1 MSRFITYPDVVTVD
15 PEHHRVLVVGATANE
30 LVQMERFMS
39 TSTLDFDVYLYKGD
53 EHDLEWL
60 HNVSVDNDN
69 KPCLTLIKEGSV
81 VSITRATTYMGE
93 DLLSHFEQI
102 EKESLDHTVHS
113 SV

>member
-15 PEHHRVLVVGATANE
+15 PEHHKILVVGATAHE

-60 HNVSVDNDN
+60 SNISTHDN
-69 KPCLTLIKEGSV
+69 KVPLTLIKEGSV
-81 VSITRATTYMGE
+81 VSVTSATTYMGE

>member
-15 PEHHRVLVVGATANE
+15 PEHHKVLVVGATANE

-60 HNVSVDNDN
+60 SNISTHDN
-69 KPCLTLIKEGSV
+69 KVPLTLIKEGSV
-81 VSITRATTYMGE
+81 VSVTSATTYMGE

>member
-1 MSRFITYPDVVTVD
+1 
-15 PEHHRVLVVGATANE
+15 
-30 LVQMERFMS
+30 MERFMS
-39 TSTLDFDVYLYKGD
+39 TITLDFDVYLYKGD

-60 HNVSVDNDN
+60 SNISTHDN
-69 KPCLTLIKEGSV
+69 KVPLTLIKEGSV
-81 VSITRATTYMGE
+81 VSVTSATTYMGE

>member
-15 PEHHRVLVVGATANE
+15 PEHHKILVVGATAHE

-60 HNVSVDNDN
+60 SNISTHDN
-69 KPCLTLIKEGSV
+69 KVPLTLIKEGSV
-81 VSITRATTYMGE
+81 VSVTSATTYMGE

-102 EKESLDHTVHS
+102 EKESLDQTVHS

>member
-15 PEHHRVLVVGATANE
+15 PEHHKILVVGATAQE

-60 HNVSVDNDN
+60 SNISTHDN
-69 KPCLTLIKEGSV
+69 KVPLTLIKEGSV
-81 VSITRATTYMGE
+81 VSVTSATTYMGE